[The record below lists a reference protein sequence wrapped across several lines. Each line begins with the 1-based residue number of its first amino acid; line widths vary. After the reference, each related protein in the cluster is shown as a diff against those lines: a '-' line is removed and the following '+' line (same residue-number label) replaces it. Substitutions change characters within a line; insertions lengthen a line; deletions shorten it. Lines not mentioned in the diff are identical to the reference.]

1 MNEDIHVNFFFFL
14 RMFTTP
20 CNSAGF
26 SRRALDLESKG
37 WSSQGS
43 TVTYWWRNMSSLPQF
58 FFHERTGFLIK
69 NKDKI
74 LVTKKMYDYLRY
86 EDSLF
91 NKLKCSSTR
100 LLLPVLI
107 FADSKLL
114 LLKFAQ
120 IINILVAKKKCQVSH
135 WPSIY

>member
-1 MNEDIHVNFFFFL
+1 
-14 RMFTTP
+14 
-20 CNSAGF
+20 
-26 SRRALDLESKG
+26 
-37 WSSQGS
+37 
-43 TVTYWWRNMSSLPQF
+43 MSSLPQF

-135 WPSIY
+135 